1 MERPK
6 LTISTDELNTPEVDD
21 RLRIQEERAR
31 VDPLRSFQPPDP
43 IPVRTSLL
51 YHAAVYMAFFGLLGG
66 FLGWACGQ
74 ILYRPNVKADA
85 LELVKVQRNLNKS
98 VEEGIMT
105 RERADL
111 SLAKVRRMGADNPY
125 FRVWDDNKLTQAE
138 KTNQINAIDADY
150 AWNKF
155 IANVLFYAVAGM
167 LIATALSIAEPIV
180 DRNTRAS
187 VINGSFGA
195 MFGLAGG
202 VIVSLFVDR
211 FSAWVVASLDTTSM
225 DPKALAN
232 IVTWGV
238 LGLFLAI
245 GPGIVLRSPRKI
257 IIGALGGL
265 LGGIIGGA
273 LFEPVAVYAGNNE
286 GPNESMGRLVAIAT
300 IGLVAGLATGLI
312 ENAAKNGWLKVTK
325 GLIAGKQFVIY
336 RNPTYIGSSL
346 QCNIYLFRD
355 PSVGPRHAAVHIIK
369 GGFELENLPLGTPT
383 LVNGRPIDRVR
394 LKTGD
399 EIEIGATLLVFHEKS
414 AKKAKA

>member
-6 LTISTDELNTPEVDD
+6 LTISSEEINSPEVDD

-31 VDPLRSFQPPDP
+31 VDPLRSFHPPDP

-51 YHAAVYMAFFGLLGG
+51 YHAAIYMAFFGLLGG
-66 FLGWACGQ
+66 ILGWACGK

-85 LELVKVQRNLNKS
+85 LELVKVQRNFNKS
-98 VEEGIMT
+98 VEEGVMD
-105 RERADL
+105 RYKADL
-111 SLAKVRRMGADNPY
+111 SIAKIHRMGAGNPY
-125 FRVWDDNKLTQAE
+125 FVAMTDDKLTEAE
-138 KTNQINAIDADY
+138 KIQAVARLDDEY
-150 AWNKF
+150 AWNKY
-155 IANVLFYAVAGM
+155 IANLMFYAVAGM

-180 DRNTRAS
+180 DHNTRAS
-187 VINGSFGA
+187 VIYGSFGA
-195 MFGLAGG
+195 MVGLAGG
-202 VIVSLFVDR
+202 AIVSLFVDS
-211 FSAWVVASLDTTSM
+211 FSGWVVASLESTAM
-225 DPKALAN
+225 DPKALTN

-257 IIGALGGL
+257 LIGALGGL

-273 LFEPVAVYAGNNE
+273 LFDPVAAYAGSNE

-300 IGLVAGLATGLI
+300 IGLIAGLATGLI

-355 PSVGPRHAAVHIIK
+355 PAVGPRHAAVHIIK

-399 EIEIGATLLVFHEKS
+399 EIEIGGTMLVFHEKS
-414 AKKAKA
+414 AKKAGV

>member
-6 LTISTDELNTPEVDD
+6 LTISTDEINSPEVDD
-21 RLRIQEERAR
+21 RIRIQEERAR
-31 VDPLRSFQPPDP
+31 VDPLRNYHPVDP

-66 FLGWACGQ
+66 ILGWGCGQ
-74 ILYRPNVKADA
+74 ILYQPNVKAAA
-85 LELVKVQRNLNKS
+85 LDLMKAERNFKQAVTDGLMRKD
-98 VEEGIMT
+98 
-105 RERADL
+105 RADL
-111 SLAKVRRMGADNPY
+111 AINSIRNSGQSNPY
-125 FRVWDDNKLTQAE
+125 FVAMDDPNLTETQRQE
-138 KTNQINAIDADY
+138 QLDKIDQEY
-150 AWNKF
+150 AWKNF
-155 IANVLFYAVAGM
+155 LANLLFYAVAGM

-195 MFGLAGG
+195 ILGLAGG
-202 VIVSLFVDR
+202 VIVSLFVDHFR
-211 FSAWVVASLDTTSM
+211 DWVVNSLQSSSIDQVS
-225 DPKALAN
+225 LAN
-232 IVTWGV
+232 AATWGV

-245 GPGIVLRSPRKI
+245 GPGIVLRSTRKT

-265 LGGIIGGA
+265 LGGILGGL
-273 LFEPVAVYAGNNE
+273 LFGPVAAYAGTTDN
-286 GPNESMGRLVAIAT
+286 PNESMGRLVAIAT
-300 IGLVAGLATGLI
+300 IGLIAGLCTGLI

-355 PSVGPRHAAVHIIK
+355 PSVGPRHAAVHIVK

-399 EIEIGATLLVFHEKS
+399 EIEIGATLLMFHEKS
-414 AKKAKA
+414 AKKSQG